1 MRQDHTSQDHTSCLG
16 FSAPIDATEIMSI
29 DPTSMAIDST
39 SAGTSP
45 DSTTPLA
52 SEPHRVVS
60 TLAIREKH
68 GPHDPQSQQP
78 KSGSTGAQN
87 DLFNHSK
94 KRPAEEDLD
103 AGPSA
108 KLTKSSSTPKP
119 ILRPPPP
126 PPPPTPEN
134 IFSIFY
140 MEINLLKLKVPPSQ
154 LERLESI
161 EGALRSLLKTMTRE
175 GKLKRGELRCIFA
188 LAQALQHHD
197 FDGVNERKADVL
209 WIFRWKYRPYYVRL
223 IHSQILGRSG

>member
-1 MRQDHTSQDHTSCLG
+1 MRQDHTSCLG
-16 FSAPIDATEIMSI
+16 SRAPIDPTKIMSI

-45 DSTTPLA
+45 DSNTPLA
-52 SEPHRVVS
+52 SEPHQAVS

-68 GPHDPQSQQP
+68 GPHDPQSQP
-78 KSGSTGAQN
+78 KPCSTGAQN
-87 DLFNHSK
+87 DLIDHSK

-108 KLTKSSSTPKP
+108 KLTKSSSTPEP
-119 ILRPPPP
+119 TLPPP

-161 EGALRSLLKTMTRE
+161 EDSLRSLLKTMTME

-209 WIFRWKYRPYYVRL
+209 WIFRWKYRPYYVR
-223 IHSQILGRSG
+223 